1 MHERS
6 KVSQKAF
13 LFGLLLIGLLST
25 HSQAQVGLDIHLVPE
40 VTAIIPGQSF
50 RVGLFLRHEK
60 GWHTYY
66 QQPGIVGVPT
76 SIVWSLPEGFKAGPL
91 EYPEPEVTHM
101 FQIKAQGYERDVLL
115 QTTLQAPDNL
125 KAGQQIT
132 LEGKATWMCCGKTCH
147 PGSKQL
153 SLVLPVSAESTLN
166 AQWHPVF
173 EKERSTFVK
182 TSSAWQTSATEKGL
196 TVTLTLKP
204 VDPTARPFDLK
215 ELPPSVV
222 FFTEDGWINSD
233 QSQIATYQV
242 DGSLTLTLT
251 RAEFFINKNIPKNLF
266 GIVQRKGGWLKGS
279 SLRSLKISPLLFR

>member
-1 MHERS
+1 MNERS
-6 KVSQKAF
+6 NISQKAF
-13 LFGLLLIGLLST
+13 LCGLLLMGLLSIY
-25 HSQAQVGLDIHLVPE
+25 SQAQVGLDIHLVPE

-50 RVGLFLRHEK
+50 RVGLFLQHEK

-91 EYPEPEVTHM
+91 EYPEPETTHM
-101 FQIKAQGYERDVLL
+101 FHIKAQGYERDVLL
-115 QTTLQAPDNL
+115 QTTLFAPDSL
-125 KAGQQIT
+125 KTGQQIT
-132 LEGKATWMCCGKTCH
+132 LKGKATWMCCGKTCH

-153 SLVLPVSAESTLN
+153 SLVLPVSDQSTFN
-166 AQWHPVF
+166 DQWHPVF

-204 VDPTARPFDLK
+204 VDPTARPFDFE

-222 FFTEDGWINSD
+222 FFTEDGYINSD
-233 QSQIATYQV
+233 QSQIATHQA
-242 DGSLTLTLT
+242 DGSLALTLT
-251 RAEFFINKNIPKNLF
+251 RAEVFLDKNQPKNLF
-266 GIVQRKGGWLKGS
+266 GIVQRNGGWLKDGS
-279 SLRSLKISPLLFR
+279 LHSMEISPRLFR